1 MRSDDS
7 WLVVCLC
14 AAWCRTCDEY
24 RLVFDAVALEF
35 PDWRFT
41 WVDIED
47 QSELIDDFDVETFPA
62 LLIGH
67 GPTLCFAGPL
77 TPQRETLARLL
88 SALHASAAATV
99 PDAQAQALWLRL
111 RQSD

>member
-1 MRSDDS
+1 MPSQDS

-14 AAWCRTCDEY
+14 AAWCRICDEY
-24 RLVFDAVALEF
+24 RPAFDAVALEF
-35 PDWRFT
+35 PDWRFA
-41 WVDIED
+41 WIDIEE

-77 TPQRETLARLL
+77 TPQPETLARVLN
-88 SALHASAAATV
+88 ALRARATV
-99 PDAQAQALWLRL
+99 AVKNAQAQALWLRL
-111 RQSD
+111 RQDE